1 LEKDEVSGTAN
12 GQKFRQ
18 PLDKSEKNGLE
29 KANFN
34 SPPKSP
40 LPRWEGIHP
49 VKYELFDVIHLES
62 MHQDVEHGCLSLSF
76 NRVKGRGTEHFAH
89 PSPNQRFSEPVAPFI
104 LPHREGEE
112 NHWVEKSIFTV

>member
-1 LEKDEVSGTAN
+1 VSGTAD
-12 GQKFRQ
+12 GQEFCQ
-18 PLDKSEKNGLE
+18 PLDKSEENGLD

-62 MHQDVEHGCLSLSF
+62 MQQDVEHGCLSLSF

-89 PSPNQRFSEPVAPFI
+89 PHLHPPPSRGGGKSLGRKINFYRLELFSY
-104 LPHREGEE
+104 LR
-112 NHWVEKSIFTV
+112 